1 LIDFLHKTYAWV
13 AILKMEESKSEAFQE
28 PEYYPVRIVPAHVIE
43 VKRRADEYAT
53 LIGEFGLEENHKEEK
68 PDPDV

>member
-1 LIDFLHKTYAWV
+1 
-13 AILKMEESKSEAFQE
+13 MEESKSEAFQE
-28 PEYYPVRIVPAHVIE
+28 PEYYLVRIVPAHVIE